1 MSASLDDVK
10 DFDFVISEAFRIDV
24 GLDSPNF
31 REFYNQ
37 EYNRD
42 FGSIGMTINAP
53 IELISKNR
61 TIPQRQIHLSYAS
74 NERLHLISAR
84 FIKSNR
90 LEMLVTVDEFVENI
104 KKSLYVHTFIDD
116 GDDVTCPQ
124 S

>member
-42 FGSIGMTINAP
+42 FGSIGMTI
-53 IELISKNR
+53 KC
-61 TIPQRQIHLSYAS
+61 T
-74 NERLHLISAR
+74 
-84 FIKSNR
+84 
-90 LEMLVTVDEFVENI
+90 D
-104 KKSLYVHTFIDD
+104 
-116 GDDVTCPQ
+116 
-124 S
+124 

>member
-1 MSASLDDVK
+1 MKIMSASLDDVK

-116 GDDVTCPQ
+116 GD
-124 S
+124 